1 MNMKVPGRKAI
12 TALAASASLALA
24 IGAAPSQAATAVQ
37 GTKASPG
44 LSASHRSKVPL
55 TDRALAIGAAQS
67 RAAAPVQS
75 AKVSTGLSASD
86 LSRLP
91 LTNRH
96 LTEHEKANLAVVLQA
111 YHDGEGASLDPQGF
125 RNLFA
130 ADGVLNGIG
139 GVDGQDSLR
148 GTQLSGL
155 IVFLSQFLPDIH
167 RELKQ
172 ITVNGDVVS
181 IELSIQGTFLGP
193 FQTPAGVIQPTGAK
207 IDFPTADFWYL
218 RNGKIETFDCHI
230 AFTTLYAQL
239 GILPDYA
246 SAVAASAPAR

>member
-1 MNMKVPGRKAI
+1 MSSTNRRSFLARSA
-12 TALAASASLALA
+12 ALAAVPTVAMLARGTLTGQAS
-24 IGAAPSQAATAVQ
+24 AATLAD
-37 GTKASPG
+37 
-44 LSASHRSKVPL
+44 SAPVPSSALPL
-55 TDRALAIGAAQS
+55 TDR
-67 RAAAPVQS
+67 
-75 AKVSTGLSASD
+75 
-86 LSRLP
+86 
-91 LTNRH
+91 H
-96 LTEHEKANLAVVLQA
+96 LTEREKANLAVVLRA
-111 YHDGEGASLDPQGF
+111 YHDGEGDSLDPQGF
-125 RNLFA
+125 RDLFA

-172 ITVNGDVVS
+172 ITVSGDVVS

-218 RNGKIETFDCHI
+218 RNGKVEKFDCHI

-239 GILPDYA
+239 GVLPDFA
-246 SAVAASAPAR
+246 SAVGK

>member
-1 MNMKVPGRKAI
+1 MSSTNRRSFLARSA
-12 TALAASASLALA
+12 ALAAVPTVAMLAGGTLTGQASATTLAD
-24 IGAAPSQAATAVQ
+24 S
-37 GTKASPG
+37 
-44 LSASHRSKVPL
+44 
-55 TDRALAIGAAQS
+55 
-67 RAAAPVQS
+67 APVPPS
-75 AKVSTGLSASD
+75 A
-86 LSRLP
+86 LP

-96 LTEHEKANLAVVLQA
+96 LTKREKENLAVVLRA
-111 YHDGEGASLDPQGF
+111 YHDGEGDSLDPQGF
-125 RNLFA
+125 RDLFA

-139 GVDGQDSLR
+139 GVEGQTSLR

-155 IVFLSQFLPDIH
+155 IVFLAQFLPDIH

-172 ITVNGDVVS
+172 ITVSGDVVS

-218 RNGKIETFDCHI
+218 RNGKIEVFDCHI
-230 AFTTLYAQL
+230 AFTTLFAQL

-246 SAVAASAPAR
+246 SAVAASAPGGN

>member
-1 MNMKVPGRKAI
+1 MDMKVCRWKKAI
-12 TALAASASLALA
+12 TALAAAASLALA
-24 IGAAPSQAATAVQ
+24 IGAAPSQAATRA
-37 GTKASPG
+37 GSTKV
-44 LSASHRSKVPL
+44 SAS
-55 TDRALAIGAAQS
+55 
-67 RAAAPVQS
+67 
-75 AKVSTGLSASD
+75 LSASD
-86 LSRLP
+86 LSQLP

-96 LTEHEKANLAVVLQA
+96 LTRGEKANLAVVLQA
-111 YHDGEGASLDPQGF
+111 YHDGEGDSLDPEGF

-130 ADGVLNGIG
+130 AGGVLNGIAD
-139 GVDGQDSLR
+139 VAGQTSLR

-155 IVFLSQFLPDIH
+155 IVFLSQFLPGIH
-167 RELKQ
+167 RQLTQ
-172 ITVNGDVVS
+172 ITVSGNVVS

-207 IDFPTADFWYL
+207 IGFPTADFWYL
-218 RNGKIETFDCHI
+218 RDGKVEVLDCHI

>member
-1 MNMKVPGRKAI
+1 MSSTNRRSFLARS
-12 TALAASASLALA
+12 TALAAVPTVAMLAGATLTGQAS
-24 IGAAPSQAATAVQ
+24 AATPAD
-37 GTKASPG
+37 S
-44 LSASHRSKVPL
+44 
-55 TDRALAIGAAQS
+55 
-67 RAAAPVQS
+67 APVPPS
-75 AKVSTGLSASD
+75 A
-86 LSRLP
+86 LP

-96 LTEHEKANLAVVLQA
+96 LTKREKENLAVVLRA
-111 YHDGEGASLDPQGF
+111 YHDGEGDSLDPQGF

-139 GVDGQDSLR
+139 GVEGQTSLR

-155 IVFLSQFLPDIH
+155 IVFLAQFLPDIH

-172 ITVNGDVVS
+172 ITVSGDVVS

-218 RNGKIETFDCHI
+218 RNGKIEKFDCHI
-230 AFTTLYAQL
+230 AFTTLFAQL

-246 SAVAASAPAR
+246 SAVAASAPGGN

>member
-1 MNMKVPGRKAI
+1 MNVKVPSWKTI
-12 TALAASASLALA
+12 AASAAAASLALA
-24 IGAAPSQAATAVQ
+24 IGAAPSQAAT
-37 GTKASPG
+37 
-44 LSASHRSKVPL
+44 
-55 TDRALAIGAAQS
+55 
-67 RAAAPVQS
+67 PVH
-75 AKVSTGLSASD
+75 ATKVSAGLSASD
-86 LSRLP
+86 LARLP
-91 LTNRH
+91 LTDRH
-96 LTEHEKANLAVVLQA
+96 LTGREKANLAVVLQA
-111 YHDGEGASLDPQGF
+111 YHDGEGDSLDPQGF
-125 RNLFA
+125 RDLFA

-155 IVFLSQFLPDIH
+155 IVFLSEFLPDIH
-167 RELKQ
+167 RQLKQ

-218 RNGKIETFDCHI
+218 RHGKIEKFDCHI

-239 GILPDYA
+239 GVLPDFA
-246 SAVAASAPAR
+246 SAVAASAATR